1 MTSIVVLLAVF
12 VMTLGNVTIHAT
24 MGLFGR
30 SIGLSEFQVGVIIAS
45 SALLFVL
52 TSLYWGRS
60 ADERGRRPVILWGLA
75 GAAVSLLLFG
85 ALFTLRKGDVDVFVA
100 FLALLGARTIYGLLC
115 GGVQPAATAYMAD
128 ITSHHDR
135 AAGVAMVGAAFGL
148 GTIVGPVL
156 VALLVER
163 GFAVAPLVACFVTV
177 LTAIVVVALLRDLP
191 PTPAMSTSPPTAII
205 GTITPYLALAFVF
218 HFAFAGLQATNA
230 FYIQDTLKVDT
241 IEAVQQAT
249 LISLAF
255 ATSSFAF
262 QVFAVRLLKWSPGML
277 LSTGFVVCGVA
288 SAACLMASGF
298 GWLMLSF
305 GLMGI
310 GFAATQSG
318 LTAGASLASS
328 GNRQGRIAGQ
338 LQAAMSAA
346 WIIGPLAGA
355 ALYEVTMSGPLML
368 TAAAMALGL
377 VALLAITVPRVA

>member
-24 MGLFGR
+24 VGLFGR
-30 SIGLSEFQVGVIIAS
+30 SIGIGEFQVGVIIAS

-52 TSLYWGRS
+52 TSSRWGKF
-60 ADERGRRPVILWGLA
+60 ADERGRRSVILWGLA
-75 GAAVSLLLFG
+75 GAAASLLLFG
-85 ALFTLRKGDVDVFVA
+85 ALFTLKRGDIDVFVA

-128 ITSHHDR
+128 ITSHRDR
-135 AAGVAMVGAAFGL
+135 AAGVAMVGAAFSL
-148 GTIVGPVL
+148 GTMVGPVL
-156 VALLVER
+156 VALLVEH
-163 GFAVAPLVACFVTV
+163 GFAVASLVACFLTV
-177 LTAIVVVALLRDLP
+177 LTAIVVAALLHEVS
-191 PTPAMSTSPPTAII
+191 PTPAINASPQTAST
-205 GTITPYLALAFVF
+205 GRITPYLALAFVF

-230 FYIQDTLKVDT
+230 FYVQDTLKVDT
-241 IEAVQQAT
+241 IEAVQRAT

-255 ATSSFAF
+255 ATSSFVF
-262 QVFAVRLLKWSPGML
+262 QVFAVHLLKWLPGML
-277 LSTGFVVCGVA
+277 LSAGLVVCGMA
-288 SAACLMASGF
+288 SVACLVAPDF

-318 LTAGASLASS
+318 LSAGASLASS
-328 GNRQGRIAGQ
+328 GNRQGRVAGL

-355 ALYEVTMSGPLML
+355 ALYEVTMTGPLVL
-368 TAAAMALGL
+368 AAVAMAIGL
-377 VALLAITVPRVA
+377 TVLAAVNVPRVA

>member
-1 MTSIVVLLAVF
+1 MASIVVLLAVF

-24 MGLFGR
+24 VGLFGR

-85 ALFTLRKGDVDVFVA
+85 TLFTLKRGDTDVLVA

-128 ITSHHDR
+128 IANHRDR

-163 GFAVAPLVACFVTV
+163 GFAVAPLVACFLTV
-177 LTAIVVVALLRDLP
+177 LTAIVVAALLREVQ
-191 PTPAMSTSPPTAII
+191 PTPAMNASPSTASS
-205 GTITPYLALAFVF
+205 GRITPYLALAFVF

-230 FYIQDTLKVDT
+230 FYVQDTLKVDT
-241 IEAVQQAT
+241 IEAVQRAT
-249 LISLAF
+249 LVSLAF

-262 QVFAVRLLKWSPGML
+262 QVFAVRLLKWSPSML
-277 LSTGFVVCGVA
+277 LAAGFVVCCGA
-288 SAACLMASGF
+288 SVACLLVPDFS
-298 GWLMLSF
+298 WLMLSF
-305 GLMGI
+305 GVMGI
-310 GFAATQSG
+310 GFAASQSG
-318 LTAGASLASS
+318 LTAGASLASN
-328 GNRQGRIAGQ
+328 GNRQGRAAGQ
-338 LQAAMSAA
+338 LQAAVSAA

-355 ALYEVTMSGPLML
+355 ALYEVSISGPLML

-377 VALLAITVPRVA
+377 FALFAVTVPRAA

>member
-1 MTSIVVLLAVF
+1 MASIVVLLAVF
-12 VMTLGNVTIHAT
+12 VITLGNVTIHAT
-24 MGLFGR
+24 VGLFGR
-30 SIGLSEFQVGVIIAS
+30 SIGIGEFQVGVIIAS

-52 TSLYWGRS
+52 TSSRWGKF
-60 ADERGRRPVILWGLA
+60 ADERGRRPAILWGLA
-75 GAAVSLLLFG
+75 GAAASLLLFG
-85 ALFTLRKGDVDVFVA
+85 ALFTLKRGDTDVLVA

-128 ITSHHDR
+128 ITSLRDR

-163 GFAVAPLVACFVTV
+163 GFAVAPLVACFLTV
-177 LTAIVVVALLRDLP
+177 LSAVVVAALLREVP
-191 PTPAMSTSPPTAII
+191 PTPTMNTSSPTAIS

-230 FYIQDTLKVDT
+230 FYVQDTLKVDT
-241 IEAVQQAT
+241 IEAVQRAT
-249 LISLAF
+249 LVSLAF
-255 ATSSFAF
+255 ATSSFVF

-277 LSTGFVVCGVA
+277 LSAGFVVCGVA
-288 SAACLMASGF
+288 SVACLMAPDF
-298 GWLMLSF
+298 GWLMLFF

-318 LTAGASLASS
+318 LTAGASLASN
-328 GNRQGRIAGQ
+328 GNRQGRVAGQ

-346 WIIGPLAGA
+346 WIIGPLVGA
-355 ALYEVTMSGPLML
+355 ALYEVTMSGPLIL
-368 TAAAMALGL
+368 TAAGMALGL
-377 VALLAITVPRVA
+377 VALFAITVPRVA

>member
-1 MTSIVVLLAVF
+1 MASIVVLLAVF

-24 MGLFGR
+24 VGLFGR
-30 SIGLSEFQVGVIIAS
+30 SIGLSEFQVGILIAS

-52 TSLYWGRS
+52 TSSRWGRF
-60 ADERGRRPVILWGLA
+60 ADERGRRPVILSGLA

-85 ALFTLRKGDVDVFVA
+85 ALFTLKKGDVDVFVA
-100 FLALLGARTIYGLLC
+100 FLALLGARTVYGFLC

-128 ITSHHDR
+128 ITSHRDR

-148 GTIVGPVL
+148 ATVVGPVL
-156 VALLVER
+156 VALLVGD
-163 GFAVAPLVACFVTV
+163 GFAVAPLIACVLTV
-177 LTAIVVVALLRDLP
+177 LTAIVVAALLREVP
-191 PTPAMSTSPPTAII
+191 PAPVMGMAPPTASAGRIK
-205 GTITPYLALAFVF
+205 PYLALAFVF

-230 FYIQDTLKVDT
+230 FYVQDILKVDT
-241 IEAVQQAT
+241 IEAVQQA
-249 LISLAF
+249 SLVSLTF

-262 QVFAVRLLKWSPGML
+262 QAFAVRLLKWSPGKL
-277 LSTGFVVCGVA
+277 LSTGLVICGVA
-288 SAACLMASGF
+288 SVVCLMAPDF

-318 LTAGASLASS
+318 LSAGASLASS
-328 GNRQGRIAGQ
+328 DSRQGRVAGQ

-355 ALYEVTMSGPLML
+355 ALYEVTISGPLAF
-368 TAAAMALGL
+368 TAGAMVIGLAVLG
-377 VALLAITVPRVA
+377 AFTVPRVA

>member
-1 MTSIVVLLAVF
+1 MASIVVLLAVF

-24 MGLFGR
+24 VGLFGR

-85 ALFTLRKGDVDVFVA
+85 TLFTLKRGDTDVLVA

-128 ITSHHDR
+128 ITNHCDR

-148 GTIVGPVL
+148 GTMVGPVL
-156 VALLVER
+156 VALLVGY
-163 GFAVAPLVACFVTV
+163 GFAVAPLVACFLTV
-177 LTAIVVVALLRDLP
+177 LTAIIVVALLREVP
-191 PTPAMSTSPPTAII
+191 PTAAMSTSSPTAST
-205 GTITPYLALAFVF
+205 GRITPYLALAFVF

-241 IEAVQQAT
+241 IEAVQRAT
-249 LISLAF
+249 LVSLAF

-262 QVFAVRLLKWSPGML
+262 QVFAVRLLKWSPSML
-277 LSTGFVVCGVA
+277 LSAGFVVCGGA
-288 SAACLMASGF
+288 SVACLLVPDFS
-298 GWLMLSF
+298 WLMLSF
-305 GLMGI
+305 GVMGI
-310 GFAATQSG
+310 GFAASQSG
-318 LTAGASLASS
+318 LTAGASLASN
-328 GNRQGRIAGQ
+328 GNRQGRVAGQ
-338 LQAAMSAA
+338 LQAAVSAA

-355 ALYEVTMSGPLML
+355 ALYEVSMSGPLML

-377 VALLAITVPRVA
+377 FALFAVTVPRAA